1 MGFKA
6 YHLSIMAKK
15 LVDTE
20 VQGADVEIVQVDKD
34 CSIEVIENYKD
45 LKIGQVYEVSASV
58 ANALL
63 TKKVVKIV

>member
-1 MGFKA
+1 
-6 YHLSIMAKK
+6 MAKK

-20 VQGADVEIVQVDKD
+20 VQGADVEIVLVDKD